1 MANGLSREARP
12 SHVFKSART
21 ALQGYDF
28 AGLHAPQKHQLRF
41 KSVATRLSRAFPY
54 CWSVTRSYPSRP
66 QMLVIGGISVTGWA
80 AASPTHR
87 QNSAHAQTKLVFI
100 FLFHS
105 TEGYSTAVTSCY
117 VHSPAF
123 CDLRLFVST
132 PNSFFLHTLIIFIVN
147 LRNRFTIACVILP

>member
-1 MANGLSREARP
+1 MANARRGLSREARP
-12 SHVFKSART
+12 SHVKCAYGFARVWLRRT
-21 ALQGYDF
+21 
-28 AGLHAPQKHQLRF
+28 HAPQKHQLRF
-41 KSVATRLSRAFPY
+41 KSVAAWLSRTFPY

-66 QMLVIGGISVTGWA
+66 QMLVIGGISVGGCWA

-87 QNSAHAQTKLVFI
+87 QNSAHAQAKLVFI

-123 CDLRLFVST
+123 RDLRLFVST
-132 PNSFFLHTLIIFIVN
+132 PNFFF
-147 LRNRFTIACVILP
+147 CILWSYYSKPP